1 MKAPTKHSQHR
12 IEVFVDRVEQL
23 FNSMDPSPFPEKDLD
38 HDAEEF
44 IVSWAQEFPRKD
56 PISLLVHV
64 NVLPA
69 SEDIQRDVENSI
81 HHYFAY
87 RSNINRLEFRHLL
100 RQGRVSL
107 FIGLGFLAICLLIS
121 ELLVRKNGG
130 TLSTVIRESL
140 TIAGWVAMWRPMQI
154 FLYDWWPL
162 RRTGQLFEKLS
173 HMHIG
178 LRKRKD

>member
-1 MKAPTKHSQHR
+1 
-12 IEVFVDRVEQL
+12 
-23 FNSMDPSPFPEKDLD
+23 MDPSPFHEKDLD

-44 IVSWAQEFPRKD
+44 IISWAQEFPRKD

-64 NVLPA
+64 NELPA
-69 SEDIQRDVENSI
+69 YGDGQPDLETAI

-87 RSNINRLEFRHLL
+87 RAKLNQLDFRHLL

-107 FIGLGFLAICLLIS
+107 LIGLGFLAGCLLIS
-121 ELLVRKNGG
+121 ELLLRKNGG
-130 TLSTVIRESL
+130 TLSIVLRESL

-162 RRTGQLFEKLS
+162 RRMGRLFEKMS
-173 HMHIG
+173 RMHIG
-178 LRKRKD
+178 LRKRGG